1 MIYFIQIKKGDIQ
14 MKIAIDKMID
24 ERRCPERSLCIV
36 ATTGMTEQQREHKCY
51 LCWREY
57 CNINNIEIDYEY
69 IEEKLLTNKK
79 KSV

>member
-1 MIYFIQIKKGDIQ
+1 

-24 ERRCPERSLCIV
+24 EHRCPERSLCIV
-36 ATTGMTEQQREHKCY
+36 ATTAMTEQKREHTCY

-69 IEEKLLTNKK
+69 IIEKLLTNKK
-79 KSV
+79 ESV